1 MRTTLGKT
9 VLSAVGLFVTA
20 PAGGL
25 ALADE
30 PVGDHIAVAPEAI
43 EWTAGPPTLPAG
55 AKAAVLEG
63 DPTKPGIFTLRLQL
77 PPNYVIPP
85 HRHPE
90 AERVT
95 VLAGSVNVGFGEKV
109 DRKDSTRFRAGSFYV
124 NPAKAAHFVWTK
136 ERAILQITAVGPWQ
150 LLYLDPKDDPR
161 TGKGP

>member
-1 MRTTLGKT
+1 MRTALLFAMAG
-9 VLSAVGLFVTA
+9 VLTASAGRGAT
-20 PAGGL
+20 
-25 ALADE
+25 ADE
-30 PVGDHIAVAPEAI
+30 PVGDHIAIAPDAI
-43 EWTAGPPTLPAG
+43 KWAAGPPTLPAG

-77 PPNYVIPP
+77 PANYVIPP

-95 VLAGSVNVGFGEKV
+95 VLTGSVHVGFGEKL

-136 ERAILQITAVGPWQ
+136 ERATLQITAVGPWQ

-161 TGKGP
+161 TGKSP